1 MQSQVTLPGV
11 DSGFNLTEERL
22 DGIVEYWNNSN
33 GPLKIHYGE
42 WDGKNWFV
50 ADFGVSTETYGKI
63 IVTTDNVNASTLNG
77 TAEGDAEFYVN
88 AQRDIPDLV
97 NEVRRLRK
105 LVQELNHA

>member
-1 MQSQVTLPGV
+1 MESQVTLPGV
-11 DSGFNLTEERL
+11 DPGFNLTEERL
-22 DGIVEYWNNSN
+22 NGIVEYWNNSN

-42 WDGKNWFV
+42 WDGKNWLV
-50 ADFGVSTETYGKI
+50 ADFGTGTETCNKI
-63 IVTTDNVNASTLNG
+63 IVTTDNVNASMLNG